1 VSDLLGSG
9 TEALSLIA
17 PEWRP
22 FIVLLFAGIGYRVA
36 KKRGW
41 VNGDHSLTQAE
52 IQNLLA
58 PAIVRISAVEIE
70 VGTRLPKILA
80 ELRMDLQG
88 DIAATQELAASVRDT
103 TEQLNRNVNTSVVV
117 LTKIDALRDV
127 LIGLD
132 AKIGTMGK

>member
-1 VSDLLGSG
+1 
-9 TEALSLIA
+9 
-17 PEWRP
+17 
-22 FIVLLFAGIGYRVA
+22 
-36 KKRGW
+36 
-41 VNGDHSLTQAE
+41 
-52 IQNLLA
+52 
-58 PAIVRISAVEIE
+58 
-70 VGTRLPKILA
+70 
-80 ELRMDLQG
+80 MDLQG